1 MTRKI
6 VTIQYL
12 RGLAA
17 LLVLA
22 SHALLYPLV
31 SEPLAFGRLGWLGV
45 ILFFVISGFIM
56 VTVTAG
62 ARFDPLQFMRRRIE
76 RIVPLYWAFTLI
88 AAALAFFAPQMF
100 KTTVFDLGQ
109 LLLSLAFVP
118 FHNPASGG
126 IHPLYKLGWTL
137 NYEMYFYACFA
148 LLAMVPVR
156 ARLIGMTAA
165 YLGLAVIGMVW
176 HPESAI
182 GQFYT
187 SYMPLAFIAGA
198 WLGLAHLEGWLRG
211 LSLPLTTLGA
221 ICALIGL
228 MEGFAW
234 DAGTVED
241 VPAFVG
247 LLVFALGTLGLF
259 VRLEPYLPRLRIME
273 RIGDASYSI
282 YLVHI
287 FAVALI
293 AGLGLRVLGEEV
305 SGPGLMAIAGLSIL
319 GGVLMGLVIYR
330 FVEKPIMNWF
340 RNRSAEQRA
349 RLAANAVDHGN
360 QAV

>member
-76 RIVPLYWAFTLI
+76 RIVPL
-88 AAALAFFAPQMF
+88 
-100 KTTVFDLGQ
+100 
-109 LLLSLAFVP
+109 
-118 FHNPASGG
+118 
-126 IHPLYKLGWTL
+126 
-137 NYEMYFYACFA
+137 
-148 LLAMVPVR
+148 
-156 ARLIGMTAA
+156 
-165 YLGLAVIGMVW
+165 W

-234 DAGTVED
+234 DVGTVED